1 MMIITRMVITM
12 MMISS
17 QYHTVFRN
25 TPSPPFDRI
34 IAMIANEG
42 IECIPLWARMLAWF
56 IGGGAGSPQ
65 RMYCV
70 LKD

>member
-1 MMIITRMVITM
+1 MSFKALVIIAALSVPMWIV
-12 MMISS
+12 
-17 QYHTVFRN
+17 V
-25 TPSPPFDRI
+25 DRI

-65 RMYCV
+65 RMY
-70 LKD
+70 